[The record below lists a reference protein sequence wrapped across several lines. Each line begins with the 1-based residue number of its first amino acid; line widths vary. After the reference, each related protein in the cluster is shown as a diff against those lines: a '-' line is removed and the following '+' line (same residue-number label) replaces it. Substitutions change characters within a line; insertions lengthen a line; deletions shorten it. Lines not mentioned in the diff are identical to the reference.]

1 MRHPR
6 CTFQDEPE
14 QPTRAGLDGGRQAS
28 VATGGGNLTLES
40 DDRKRRGL
48 RASSARRLP
57 LLHPGLRDVGG
68 AVHGAASRCSTR
80 EVAPMLY
87 VQPTYTRGIMLTERD
102 KAWLKAKGKAEQRA
116 EQHAAYTKLSTKDKI
131 IGWLLI
137 AVIVGAVVLFFAAAS
152 GTPTHEMVPDGQQ
165 SRLSN
170 ENIGLQPPACMN
182 EQPLKCEEEKADA
195 HSEAEGAKE
204 AEQQKESEK
213 RAQEEGERH

>member
-1 MRHPR
+1 LRHPR

-102 KAWLKAKGKAEQRA
+102 
-116 EQHAAYTKLSTKDKI
+116 
-131 IGWLLI
+131 
-137 AVIVGAVVLFFAAAS
+137 FFGGS
-152 GTPTHEMVPDGQQ
+152 HEMVPDGQQ